1 VSSNVVECSRRGSP
15 RAAATKVDAALGD
28 AIRLRR
34 VELGLSQEALADR
47 ADIHLTHV
55 GDLERGVGNPN
66 YATLVKVAA
75 ALRLEPGE
83 LVSRADKLRGRAR
96 RRR

>member
-1 VSSNVVECSRRGSP
+1 VPPQRRSTPRSP
-15 RAAATKVDAALGD
+15 EHAALGD

-34 VELGLSQEALADR
+34 VELSLSQEALADR
-47 ADIHLTHV
+47 AEIHLTHV

-66 YATLVKVAA
+66 YATLIKIAA
-75 ALRLEPGE
+75 ALGLEPGG
-83 LVSRADKLRGRAR
+83 LVSRADALRRGHGR